1 MKNRII
7 TILAESSNKTV
18 DMSAIIW
25 NMFESIEQ
33 LEDFGFV
40 KVNRSFSGS
49 KVDSLE
55 ITKLGREFYK
65 EKILKKKCLPKN

>member
-7 TILAESSNKTV
+7 TILAESKEKKV
-18 DMSAIIW
+18 EMREIIHDL
-25 NMFESIEQ
+25 FESIQQ
-33 LEDFGFV
+33 LEDFGMI
-40 KVNRSFSGS
+40 KVERSFSGS

-65 EKILKKKCLPKN
+65 EKISKK